1 MIVSSTI
8 CAANEAVAG
17 PQVSV
22 CRYLLIFINFEEFVS
37 SFRMHSHLISASLF
51 TVDNAIYLKRRLLDD
66 NIIDKEILSTYS
78 QLATQQCNFT
88 TPLSTL
94 LTAKP
99 GDSCPF
105 SVRIGIAR
113 LGVDIME
120 DITSEEDG
128 SNNST
133 TVFLEGT
140 RDLIVWNMDNKNE
153 AFRCFY
159 DMTMN
164 TTTTTTATSNNNEE
178 VQTVVERGDDIMIFF
193 PTDVLSNGVENVVSA
208 PGLYQMMD
216 GMVGWSTDVASGI
229 SNVTKIDGEFADLCE
244 ELGVGGGGSGGAL
257 PSSDMSA
264 GKQMDPPPTSS
275 DGGDPSVSIFN
286 AESPSAGFTF
296 MQASWR
302 FMMMLMVLGL
312 CFFVY

>member
-1 MIVSSTI
+1 MKTSSCLSVLSSLMIVSSSI
-8 CAANEAVAG
+8 CAATIDISSREAVAG
-17 PQVSV
+17 PQ
-22 CRYLLIFINFEEFVS
+22 
-37 SFRMHSHLISASLF
+37 
-51 TVDNAIYLKRRLLDD
+51 RRLLDD

-140 RDLIVWNMDNKNE
+140 RDLI
-153 AFRCFY
+153 
-159 DMTMN
+159 
-164 TTTTTTATSNNNEE
+164 
-178 VQTVVERGDDIMIFF
+178 
-193 PTDVLSNGVENVVSA
+193 
-208 PGLYQMMD
+208 
-216 GMVGWSTDVASGI
+216 
-229 SNVTKIDGEFADLCE
+229 
-244 ELGVGGGGSGGAL
+244 
-257 PSSDMSA
+257 
-264 GKQMDPPPTSS
+264 
-275 DGGDPSVSIFN
+275 
-286 AESPSAGFTF
+286 
-296 MQASWR
+296 
-302 FMMMLMVLGL
+302 
-312 CFFVY
+312 

>member
-8 CAANEAVAG
+8 CAASSNFDDRSSHEAVAG
-17 PQVSV
+17 PQ
-22 CRYLLIFINFEEFVS
+22 
-37 SFRMHSHLISASLF
+37 
-51 TVDNAIYLKRRLLDD
+51 KRLLDD
-66 NIIDKEILSTYS
+66 NLIDKEILATYS

-105 SVRIGIAR
+105 RVRIGIAR

-164 TTTTTTATSNNNEE
+164 TTTTTTTSNSNNEE

-229 SNVTKIDGEFADLCE
+229 SNVTKIDGDFTDLCE
-244 ELGVGGGGSGGAL
+244 ELGGGGGGSGGAL
-257 PSSDMSA
+257 SSSDMSA
-264 GKQMDPPPTSS
+264 GKQMDPPSTSS

-286 AESPSAGFTF
+286 AESPSAGFAL

-302 FMMMLMVLGL
+302 FMMMLMAFGL